1 MAAAKPTMSPITP
14 PPSAINV
21 VLRSARFCISP
32 SKMRLSVCQFLC
44 ASPSGRM
51 MLKWDTPAASN
62 AV

>member
-1 MAAAKPTMSPITP
+1 M
-14 PPSAINV
+14 